1 MKSVIIHRLIKEIT
15 HKNHTAVELAGIVHC
30 HVRTSRLI
38 VAKLRKQGVIYIEEW
53 RRVEYNDIPAAA
65 YRYGI
70 GDDAVKPRPL
80 TAAEKSRK
88 WRYDENVEKKAF
100 RLARQRQL
108 RRKIRRDPLTV
119 AFFGLASK

>member
-1 MKSVIIHRLIKEIT
+1 MKSVIINRLIKEIT
-15 HKNHTAVELAGIVHC
+15 NKPHTAVELASIVHC

-38 VAKLRKQGVIYIEEW
+38 IAKLRKQGVIYIEEW

-70 GDDAVKPRPL
+70 GNDAVKPRPL

-119 AFFGLASK
+119 AFFGSVK

>member
-15 HKNHTAVELAGIVHC
+15 HKSHTAVELAGIVHC

-38 VAKLRKQGVIYIEEW
+38 VAKLKQQGVIYIEEW

-80 TAAEKSRK
+80 TSAEKARK
-88 WRYDENVEKKAF
+88 WRGAESVESKAF
-100 RLARQRQL
+100 RLARLRQL
-108 RRKIRRDPLTV
+108 RRKIKRDPLMA
-119 AFFGLASK
+119 AFFGATK